1 MLSSLIAQNIGGG
14 GIDLGSTLTL
24 GDGRAVKDVYKTPAD
39 LVNLLVPNLFIVG
52 GVIIFGLMLIAGF
65 KFVSDSANAKKEA
78 LVIFKNA
85 VIGFVV
91 MFAAY
96 WAVQAVKIITG
107 ADIPI

>member
-1 MLSSLIAQNIGGG
+1 MLATTPVDMGNA

-39 LVNLLVPNLFIVG
+39 LVNLLVPNIFMVGGIIVFGLFI
-52 GVIIFGLMLIAGF
+52 LAGY
-65 KFVSDSANAKKEA
+65 KYISNTTKGSQEA
-78 LVIFKNA
+78 YEIFKNA

-96 WAVQAVKIITG
+96 WVVQVIKIMTG